1 MKATT
6 AEEVQHYLAHDRT
19 LATGK
24 NLYNRLPRKSL
35 ALQSAF
41 NKMTN
46 TADNVKRIIYE
57 LAKGVGINE
66 RQLTIAMQKPVV
78 AAPEAKLEVVQE
90 PELTAEEKLLALD
103 PEASMEE
110 LAQFASQSPELDIE
124 SKPFAVPEF
133 EKGLPGMTAMKKFLS
148 ENDWEYTGKKKADLE
163 AAIEDLKSSKVKEE
177 LSNVGLAV
185 LKAREDLIAQ
195 KTAAMP
201 VEAKEKVRLW
211 QQFPFL
217 REKDCPDVFKILTA
231 DMVTAY
237 HAYMDAQPKLHDAL
251 TDEDR
256 KAIADSVKE
265 NFTINKLIWDEL
277 EHYQA
282 NKQILGAHPIFEK
295 QKEEAEIAA
304 LATPDLVKKIEA
316 LDRNVKR
323 NTKKSKDEKKSTED
337 REKSAELAA
346 KQQELLDFANAEL
359 EKRK

>member
-6 AEEVQHYLAHDRT
+6 AEEVQHYLAHDRS

-24 NLYNRLPRKSL
+24 NLYNRLARKSL
-35 ALQSAF
+35 ALQASF
-41 NKMTN
+41 NKMHSSPGN
-46 TADNVKRIIYE
+46 IERICYE

-66 RQLTIAMQKPVV
+66 RQLIIAMQKPVV

-90 PELTAEEKLLALD
+90 PELTSEEKLLALD

-110 LAQFASQSPELDIE
+110 LSVLANQLGIE
-124 SKPFAVPEF
+124 AGLNKLVVPDF
-133 EKGLPGMTAMKKFLS
+133 EKGLPGMAAMKQFL
-148 ENDWEYTGKKKADLE
+148 NVHDWEHSAKKKADLE
-163 AAIEDLKSSKVKEE
+163 AEIQKLKASFENKKVSS
-177 LSNVGLAV
+177 LGLAV
-185 LKAREDLIAQ
+185 LQARQNLIVE

-231 DMVTAY
+231 DMITAY

-251 TDEDR
+251 TDTDR

-265 NFTINKLIWDEL
+265 NFTINKLVWDEL

-323 NTKKSKDEKKSTED
+323 NTNKSKDEKKSTED

-346 KQQELLDFANAEL
+346 KQQELLDFANTEL

>member
-1 MKATT
+1 MS
-6 AEEVQHYLAHDRT
+6 
-19 LATGK
+19 
-24 NLYNRLPRKSL
+24 SL
-35 ALQSAF
+35 
-41 NKMTN
+41 
-46 TADNVKRIIYE
+46 
-57 LAKGVGINE
+57 
-66 RQLTIAMQKPVV
+66 
-78 AAPEAKLEVVQE
+78 
-90 PELTAEEKLLALD
+90 
-103 PEASMEE
+103 
-110 LAQFASQSPELDIE
+110 
-124 SKPFAVPEF
+124 
-133 EKGLPGMTAMKKFLS
+133 
-148 ENDWEYTGKKKADLE
+148 
-163 AAIEDLKSSKVKEE
+163 
-177 LSNVGLAV
+177 GLAV
-185 LKAREDLIAQ
+185 LQARENLIAE

-231 DMVTAY
+231 DMITAY
-237 HAYMDAQPKLHDAL
+237 HAYMDAQPKLHEAL

-265 NFTINKLIWDEL
+265 NFTINKLVWDEL

-295 QKEEAEIAA
+295 QKEEEEIAA

-346 KQQELLDFANAEL
+346 KQQELLDFANAKL